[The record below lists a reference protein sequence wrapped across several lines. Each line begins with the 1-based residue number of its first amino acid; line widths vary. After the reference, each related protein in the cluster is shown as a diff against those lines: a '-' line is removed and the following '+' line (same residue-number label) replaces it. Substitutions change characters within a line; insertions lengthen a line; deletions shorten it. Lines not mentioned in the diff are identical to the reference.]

1 MIGSGSPSFP
11 FTKVSIVANA
21 PKASGV
27 YAISNPQKYIYVG
40 ESENIQAS
48 LLRHYG
54 GDNLCITVHRPT
66 GFQFELSPA
75 QLRVALQDELII
87 KMKVPDCNKMQG

>member
-1 MIGSGSPSFP
+1 MIGSGFPSFP

-40 ESENIQAS
+40 ESRNIQAR
-48 LLRHYG
+48 LLEHYN

-66 GFQFELSPA
+66 GFQFELSPDK
-75 QLRVALQDELII
+75 LREALQDELVV
-87 KMKVPDCNKMQG
+87 KLKVPDCNKIPG